1 MTAQE
6 LLDAINNGL
15 DDPNDI
21 FMLHEAY
28 DKLPPQEKELLREDR
43 HSEAFA
49 MLYITAVE
57 MKKDGTWDAYVE
69 QRKKKIKK
77 TAEEI
82 KRELLENYP
91 AQKVRNKYV

>member
-6 LLDAINNGL
+6 ILDTINQGL
-15 DDPNDI
+15 DNPNDI
-21 FMLHEAY
+21 FMLHEEFE
-28 DKLPPQEKELLREDR
+28 KMPSQEKKKMREDR

-57 MKKDGTWDAYVE
+57 MKKKGTWDSYAE
-69 QRKKKIKK
+69 ECKNNKKK

-82 KRELLENYP
+82 KRELLEKYP
-91 AQKVRNKYV
+91 PT